1 MKYLVGF
8 SFKYSYLLKSQ
19 IQRKCHDVKLM
30 CQVFSYS
37 DVSDE
42 DDDDDD
48 DKSFSSDN
56 GDYTL
61 HTVRKKQ
68 ATWSAQYIM

>member
-1 MKYLVGF
+1 MEV
-8 SFKYSYLLKSQ
+8 SW
-19 IQRKCHDVKLM
+19 CEVDVSG
-30 CQVFSYS
+30 FSYS
-37 DVSDE
+37 DVSDD

-61 HTVRKKQ
+61 HTVR
-68 ATWSAQYIM
+68 TTGNLVCTIYNVV